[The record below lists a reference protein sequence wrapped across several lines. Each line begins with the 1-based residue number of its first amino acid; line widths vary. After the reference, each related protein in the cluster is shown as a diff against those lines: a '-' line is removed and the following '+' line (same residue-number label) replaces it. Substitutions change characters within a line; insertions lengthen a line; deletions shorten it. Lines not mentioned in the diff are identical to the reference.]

1 MPKASILFVDD
12 DPNVLNGLRRMMH
25 PFRDEYDLLFANG
38 GQEALEMMGQK
49 PSDIVISDMRMPGMT
64 GAELLHKIYDQYPGT
79 IRFILS
85 GHSDRELIMQ
95 SVGFAHQ
102 YLAKPCDPESLRNS
116 INRSLALQAL
126 LGNPYLHRCIANIK
140 SLPTPPPLYE
150 ALVFELQSE
159 EVSVKSIGEIISRD
173 IGMTAKLLQIVNSA
187 FFGLPTRVDDTV
199 RAVNLLG
206 LDTVRAL
213 VLAVGIFEQSQVQ
226 PLLGMSVD
234 SIYQHSLSVGTAAKK
249 LAKAIG
255 LDRKQ
260 ADEALMAGMM
270 HDIGQLVCLIHLREE
285 LQEVL
290 EATRQ
295 KQSALYRAE
304 IKVIGVSHADIGAH
318 LLSLWGLPTAIVEA
332 VAFHHNPVDHI
343 NPNPSALTAVHLAN
357 AFVHQIANNDNI
369 DRHLDID
376 YISRLGLANRLPE
389 LRDKCVIE

>member
-12 DPNVLNGLRRMMH
+12 DPSILSGLRRMMH
-25 PFRDEYDLLFANG
+25 PFRDEYEMFFANSG
-38 GQEALEMMGQK
+38 PEALDMMGQK
-49 PSDIVISDMRMPGMT
+49 PSDIVISDMRMPGMN

-95 SVGFAHQ
+95 SVCFAHQ
-102 YLAKPCDPESLRNS
+102 YLAKPCDSETLRNS
-116 INRSLALQAL
+116 INRSLALQNL
-126 LGNPYLHRCIANIK
+126 LANPYLHRCIANIK
-140 SLPTPPPLYE
+140 SLPTPPLLYKE
-150 ALVFELQSE
+150 LVFELQSE

-187 FFGLPTRVDDTV
+187 FFGLPTHVDDAV

-213 VLAVGIFEQSQVQ
+213 VLTVGIFEQSPVP
-226 PLLGMSVD
+226 PLLGMNVD
-234 SIYQHSLSVGTAAKK
+234 SIYLHSLSVGTAAKK
-249 LAKAIG
+249 LARTIG
-255 LDRKQ
+255 LDHRQ

-285 LQEVL
+285 LREVL

-295 KQSALYRAE
+295 KRLALYQAE
-304 IKVIGVSHADIGAH
+304 IEIIGVSHADIGAH

-332 VAFHHNPVDHI
+332 VAFHHNPADHLY
-343 NPNPSALTAVHLAN
+343 PNASALTAVHLAN
-357 AFVHQIANNDNI
+357 AFMHQIADNDNI

-376 YISRLGLANRLPE
+376 YISKLGLTARLDE
-389 LRDKCVIE
+389 LREVCMIE